1 MLLIKMGYQLSCCP
15 RESVQGRHP
24 MNLYFLRAKHDKNLD
39 CGSQYGES
47 MNFLADAEEKVTFH
61 WQALFRLN

>member
-1 MLLIKMGYQLSCCP
+1 
-15 RESVQGRHP
+15 